1 LKSPGITAGIFCFN
15 AVMKKDK
22 PRVAIQGIRASF
34 HEEAAFKYFGENI
47 QTIECNSFKR
57 TFDALENNEADYVV
71 MAIENSIA
79 GSILPNYSLLLNYNF
94 PVIGE
99 IYLPI
104 QLHLMAL
111 PGVAFENVKYV
122 TSHPI
127 AIRQCIDFFD
137 EYPHLQIV
145 ESNDT
150 AACAKRIHDEKL
162 TDTVAI
168 ANSLAAKLYELDILE
183 RRIESN
189 KKNFTRFLIL
199 TTHDRAVK
207 KPANKASL
215 CFQVSNQVGA
225 LAKVLNIFANQGVN
239 MSKIQSMPV
248 LGKRNEYNFY
258 VDVEW
263 EETKQYDSA
272 VKQILKYTHNFNIL
286 GEYQRHDD
294 EGTAEKPLN
303 IAPAKPERK
312 YISIKKLVK

>member
-1 LKSPGITAGIFCFN
+1 
-15 AVMKKDK
+15 MKDK
-22 PRVAIQGIRASF
+22 RTRVAIQGIRASF
-34 HEEAAFKYFGENI
+34 HEEAAFLHFGEDI
-47 QTIECNSFKR
+47 QTIECNSFKQ
-57 TFDALENNEADYVV
+57 TFEALRNGEADYVV

-79 GSILPNYSLLLNYNF
+79 GSILPNYSLMLSYNY
-94 PVIGE
+94 PVVGE
-99 IYLPI
+99 VYLPI

-111 PGVAFENVKYV
+111 PGVKFEDIKYV

-127 AIRQCIDFFD
+127 AIRQCVDFFD
-137 EYPHLQIV
+137 EYPHLKIV

-150 AACAKRIHDEKL
+150 AACAKRIRDEEL

-168 ANSLAAKLYELDILE
+168 ANTLAAKLYQLDVLE

-199 TTHDRAVK
+199 THHDNVEK
-207 KPANKASL
+207 KENNKASL

-225 LAKVLNIFANQGVN
+225 LAKVLQIFAEQSIN

-248 LGKRNEYNFY
+248 IGKRNEYNFY

-263 EETKQYDSA
+263 DNSRQYDTA
-272 VKQILKYTHNFNIL
+272 IRQVLKYTHNFNIL

-294 EGTAEKPLN
+294 EHALNEREQKFRAQEK
-303 IAPAKPERK
+303 ITRK
-312 YISIKKLVK
+312 YINVKKIVK

>member
-1 LKSPGITAGIFCFN
+1 
-15 AVMKKDK
+15 MKKEK

-47 QTIECNSFKR
+47 QTIECNSFKQ
-57 TFDALENNEADYVV
+57 TFDALENNQADYVV

-111 PGVAFENVKYV
+111 PGVSFDQIKYV

-137 EYPHLQIV
+137 EYPHLKIV

-168 ANSLAAKLYELDILE
+168 ANTLAAKLYGLDILE

-199 TTHDRAVK
+199 TTHENVVK
-207 KPANKASL
+207 APANKASL

-225 LAKVLNIFANQGVN
+225 LAKVLNIFANLGVN

-263 EETKQYDSA
+263 EETKHYDSA

-286 GEYQRHDD
+286 GEYRRY
-294 EGTAEKPLN
+294 EEETNPEKLSTS
-303 IAPAKPERK
+303 KPERK
-312 YISIKKLVK
+312 YISVKKLNKTSK

>member
-1 LKSPGITAGIFCFN
+1 
-15 AVMKKDK
+15 MKKEK
-22 PRVAIQGIRASF
+22 TRVAIQGIRASF

-47 QTIECNSFKR
+47 QTIECNSFKQ

-111 PGVAFENVKYV
+111 PGVSFDQIKYV

-137 EYPHLQIV
+137 EYPHLKIV
-145 ESNDT
+145 ESSDT

-168 ANSLAAKLYELDILE
+168 ANNLAAKLYELDIIE

-199 TTHDRAVK
+199 TKHENV
-207 KPANKASL
+207 
-215 CFQVSNQVGA
+215 
-225 LAKVLNIFANQGVN
+225 
-239 MSKIQSMPV
+239 
-248 LGKRNEYNFY
+248 
-258 VDVEW
+258 
-263 EETKQYDSA
+263 
-272 VKQILKYTHNFNIL
+272 
-286 GEYQRHDD
+286 
-294 EGTAEKPLN
+294 
-303 IAPAKPERK
+303 
-312 YISIKKLVK
+312 

>member
-1 LKSPGITAGIFCFN
+1 
-15 AVMKKDK
+15 MKKDK
-22 PRVAIQGIRASF
+22 PKVAIQGIRASF

-47 QTIECNSFKR
+47 QTIECGSFKQ
-57 TFDALENNEADYVV
+57 TFEALERGEADYVV

-94 PVIGE
+94 PVVGE
-99 IYLPI
+99 VYLPI

-137 EYPHLQIV
+137 EYPHLKIV
-145 ESNDT
+145 ESSDT
-150 AACAKRIHDEKL
+150 AACAKRIRDEQL

-168 ANSLAAKLYELDILE
+168 ANTLAAKLYGLDVLE

-199 TTHDRAVK
+199 TNHENVVK
-207 KPANKASL
+207 GPANKASL
-215 CFQVSNQVGA
+215 CFQVSNQVGS
-225 LAKVLNIFANQGVN
+225 LAKVLNIFANQSVN

-286 GEYQRHDD
+286 GEYMRYED
-294 EGTAEKPLN
+294 EASAEKPLN
-303 IAPAKPERK
+303 IAPAKPTRK
-312 YISIKKLVK
+312 YITIKKLET

>member
-1 LKSPGITAGIFCFN
+1 
-15 AVMKKDK
+15 MKNDK

-34 HEEAAFKYFGENI
+34 HEEAAFLFFGENI
-47 QTIECNSFKR
+47 HTLECNSFKQ
-57 TFDALENNEADYVV
+57 TFDALQKGDADYVV

-79 GSILPNYSLLLNYNF
+79 GSILPNYSLLLHYGF

-111 PGVAFENVKYV
+111 PGVKFDDIKYV

-127 AIRQCIDFFD
+127 AIRQCVDFFD
-137 EYPHLQIV
+137 EYPHLNIV

-150 AACAKRIHDEKL
+150 AACAKRIRDEQL

-168 ANSLAAKLYELDILE
+168 ANTLAARLYGLDVLE

-199 TTHDRAVK
+199 THHDNVPK
-207 KPANKASL
+207 KQPNKASL
-215 CFQVSNQVGA
+215 CFQVSNKVGA
-225 LAKVLNIFANQGVN
+225 LAKVLNIFAEEAIN

-248 LGKRNEYNFY
+248 LGKRHEYNFY
-258 VDVEW
+258 VDIEW
-263 EETKQYDSA
+263 EDAKQYDTA
-272 VKQILKYTHNFNIL
+272 IRKILKYTQNFNIL
-286 GEYQRHDD
+286 GEYQRHEE
-294 EGTAEKPLN
+294 EGNGETKQVKVEKTPRRY
-303 IAPAKPERK
+303 IDMRVARKPESQEVRK
-312 YISIKKLVK
+312 SESPEDGAK